1 MSKNPSPLLFWNP
14 KKSFLSPLKN
24 KQFIY
29 CQKLNNRGGRNAV
42 FFLGREHNKAAIVPK
57 KKLCR
62 KKRFSVFRN
71 IRFLFQIRK
80 GKNKAVISNLSILAW
95 LGVTKTSVR
104 HFFPWLVTLSSNFA
118 KTLKFDG
125 GGNLR
130 GALLT
135 KIRKIW
141 SKAQVKALSLTN
153 VVRNYQS

>member
-42 FFLGREHNKAAIVPK
+42 FFLRREHNKAAIVPK

-80 GKNKAVISNLSILAW
+80 GKNKAVISNLSILV
-95 LGVTKTSVR
+95 GFQVR
-104 HFFPWLVTLSSNFA
+104 KRVYDIFSPDWSPSPEI
-118 KTLKFDG
+118 
-125 GGNLR
+125 LR
-130 GALLT
+130 
-135 KIRKIW
+135 KP
-141 SKAQVKALSLTN
+141 
-153 VVRNYQS
+153 